1 MDTIAVPWD
10 QNEQE
15 KNYYHFLTM
24 LLKMMKK
31 KFCRFGKNKLVN
43 YPIGGGHQ
51 YSEPLISILTILA
64 SMEEPLVRDKAIDSL
79 NKISLELSDE
89 EINGF
94 FLTLI
99 QNLSQGNWFLKKLL
113 LVDYINQ
120 LLLELML
127 LDKIY

>member
-1 MDTIAVPWD
+1 MDELKHDDVSNRVEAMQNWTPLLLPWD

-15 KNYYHFLTM
+15 KNCYHFLTM

-31 KFCRFGKNKLVN
+31 KFFAVLANKLGEFI
-43 YPIGGGHQ
+43 PLIGGHQ

-89 EINGF
+89 EINGI
-94 FLTLI
+94 FLDIDTKFE
-99 QNLSQGNWFLKKLL
+99 SR
-113 LVDYINQ
+113 
-120 LLLELML
+120 
-127 LDKIY
+127 